1 MLNPN
6 QVMAAGLAATAASFV
21 TSRFGVAGT
30 LLGAALTAMIIT
42 GGSAILKSYMES
54 VSGRVRGMPTKIRSN
69 RGQQR
74 AGGYGGTMPGRPD
87 LRDNFAGRM
96 RAALDWFSR
105 LPALSRRSILIKG
118 LLAAVVA
125 FVICMGVVWGAEKVI
140 GNSLSCGLWAKCPDG
155 AVPGIHPAGYGG
167 TGAGS
172 SISGG
177 GTNTGAVER
186 QGQRPGL
193 GDRVRQE
200 RNSFGD
206 GRPIFERDNGQPLFG
221 RDNGRPFFG
230 GDDGRPLFGNPG
242 NGRNPGGAASP
253 ASPDP
258 GAVPGA
264 MGQESAPPGAGGE
277 SVPSGAGQESVPP
290 DAGGELPALG
300 AGKQDAAPSNA
311 SPAAGR

>member
-1 MLNPN
+1 MVNPN

-118 LLAAVVA
+118 FLAAAVA

-177 GTNTGAVER
+177 GTNTGAIER

-206 GRPIFERDNGQPLFG
+206 GRPIFERDNG
-221 RDNGRPFFG
+221 RPFFG
-230 GDDGRPLFGNPG
+230 REDGRPLFGNPG
-242 NGRNPGGAASP
+242 DGRNPGGAASP

-264 MGQESAPPGAGGE
+264 MSQDSAPPGAGGE
-277 SVPSGAGQESVPP
+277 SVPDSAGQQSVPP
-290 DAGGELPALG
+290 DAGGSPAPG

-311 SPAAGR
+311 SPAAGQ

>member
-1 MLNPN
+1 
-6 QVMAAGLAATAASFV
+6 MAAGLAATAASFV

-54 VSGRVRGMPTKIRSN
+54 VSGRVRGMPTKLRSN

-87 LRDNFAGRM
+87 LRDNFVGRM
-96 RAALDWFSR
+96 RAALDWFSH
-105 LPALSRRSILIKG
+105 LPAFSRRSILIKG
-118 LLAAVVA
+118 LLAAAVA
-125 FVICMGVVWGAEKVI
+125 FVICLGVVWGAEKVI
-140 GNSLSCGLWAKCPDG
+140 GNSLSCGLWAKCPYG

-177 GTNTGAVER
+177 GTNTGGAER
-186 QGQRPGL
+186 QGQGPSL
-193 GDRVRQE
+193 VDRVRQD
-200 RNSFGD
+200 RNPFGD
-206 GRPIFERDNGQPLFG
+206 GRPIFGRDNGQPLFG
-221 RDNGRPFFG
+221 RGNDQPFFG
-230 GDDGRPLFGNPG
+230 NPR
-242 NGRNPGGAASP
+242 NGGNPGGAASS

-264 MGQESAPPGAGGE
+264 RRPGIR
-277 SVPSGAGQESVPP
+277 P
-290 DAGGELPALG
+290 
-300 AGKQDAAPSNA
+300 
-311 SPAAGR
+311 AGRGTRVRPA